1 MQRQQI
7 IRKTIIWEL
16 AALALVVLSLGLPRG
31 AELARYVTPDEYLWL
46 TKTANFYEAISNR
59 DFASTFQIGH
69 PGVTIMWA
77 GMAGLW
83 MKYQEYIDLN
93 PGQINPDEFHAIMQR
108 NQVPVSLLAL
118 LRQDRIVMVL
128 ANVAI
133 LALGYLYAR
142 RLLGTLPALLG
153 FLLIAFDPFHLG
165 LTRLL
170 HLDGMMGNFALLSL
184 LAFLVYLVN
193 RRLVNLLVS
202 GVAAGL
208 GLLTKSPA
216 MFMIPVIGVLA
227 VVELWLAAR
236 KEGLSRKL
244 VWSYAWPV
252 LAWFGTGVLTVFACW
267 PAMWVQP
274 IQTLTQVVATA
285 LGYAE
290 SGHSSALFFNGQVI
304 PDGKMDLSFF
314 YFYPLTYLWRAT
326 PVVLAGLVLAVWSA
340 ATRREPFDQR
350 EARLAAFGLLLLS
363 AAFIAG
369 MTLGEKKFDRYILP
383 VYPAM
388 DIIAGLGWYSL
399 FAFLVQ
405 WSRGK
410 KPARAWRTLPVVV
423 LVAAIGFQAASALIT
438 YPYYLSYYNPLMG
451 GSRKAPQVMQIGWG
465 EGIDQAARYLNQKPN
480 AAKLK
485 VISWYD
491 SGSFSYFFKGA
502 DRTFWSTQETDP
514 DDWQK
519 FITSDYAV
527 VYIAQWQRQIP
538 KAVLDYVAMLE
549 PEHSIWINGLE
560 YARIYAIRQKE

>member
-1 MQRQQI
+1 MLHKNTVRG
-7 IRKTIIWEL
+7 RRFWEL
-16 AALALVVLSLGLPRG
+16 AALALVVLSIGLSR
-31 AELARYVTPDEYLWL
+31 AAALAHFVTPDEYLWL
-46 TKTANFYEAISNR
+46 TRSANFYEALSR
-59 DFASTFQIGH
+59 GDYAATYQEAH
-69 PGVTIMWA
+69 PGVMIMWA
-77 GMAGLW
+77 GAAGLALNFPDYL
-83 MKYQEYIDLN
+83 KLN
-93 PGQINPDEFHAIMQR
+93 PGQVDPDQYHEIMQSKR
-108 NQVPVSLLAL
+108 SPVSLLTV
-118 LRQDRIVMVL
+118 LRDDRLILVL
-128 ANVAI
+128 AQLAT

-153 FLLIAFDPFHLG
+153 FLFIAFDPFHLG

-170 HLDGMMGNFALLSL
+170 HLDGMLGNFTLLST

-202 GVAAGL
+202 GAAAGL

-236 KEGLSRKL
+236 KEGLSRTL

-252 LAWFGTGVLTVFACW
+252 LAWFGTGALTVFVCW

-304 PDGKMDLSFF
+304 PDGKIGLSFF

-326 PVVLAGLVLAVWSA
+326 PVVLAGLILAVWGA
-340 ATRREPFDQR
+340 ATRRDPFDRR
-350 EARLAAFGLLLLS
+350 EVRLAAFGLLLLS

-405 WSRGK
+405 WFREK
-410 KPARAWRTLPVVV
+410 KPARVWRTLPVVV
-423 LVAAIGFQAASALIT
+423 LVAAVGFQVISALST

-465 EGIDQAARYLNQKPN
+465 EGIDEAARYLNQKPD

-485 VISWYD
+485 VIAWYD
-491 SGSFSYFFKGA
+491 TGSFSYFFKGA

-538 KAVLDYVAMLE
+538 KAVLDYVSRLE
-549 PEHSIWINGLE
+549 PEKTIWIDGLE
-560 YARIYAIRQKE
+560 YVRIYKLKQ